1 MLIQIK
7 FFNVHEEKRGN
18 DWNGKLTHIYHYY
31 SKNRIHLTI
40 PKYHYKLMFFKKI
53 SLIRNSSDHSHRFLF
68 LINFLFILPGIFLTS
83 IPIQAQAPKSSPAI
97 LDSINV
103 TTTRSE
109 RSPAQIPNS
118 ITQITRTPQ
127 HNYQPGATL
136 DEFARSTPGIFFQ
149 NQFNFTQDLRIAIRG
164 FGSRSPFGVRGIQMR
179 VDGIP
184 ATLPDGQTQLDSI
197 DPSLIE
203 RMDIVRGPSAALYG
217 NASGGMIDITTR
229 EAPPEKFV
237 VMPRQVF
244 GQYGYL
250 KSELFMGGRQGN
262 FGYSLYGS
270 HVQQDGWR
278 DHSAMQNTFS
288 QAKLNFKTSDD
299 SDLMLVFREFYSP
312 LSKDPGAL
320 TNAEVRDNPRQASA
334 RNVQY
339 NAGEEIRQEEMGARF
354 RYRPSAG
361 KELSVTTHLLHRD
374 FQSRQAFFDGGQ
386 VQFDRWVG
394 GLMMQFVNDH
404 ILLNRPNRFLIGV
417 DYGIQ
422 NDDRQRFNNNFGVR
436 SALNLSQIERVQST
450 GPFFRNEWNM
460 RDKLDLVIGGRWDWL
475 NYQVKDQFKTD
486 GNQSGSRTVS
496 QASGSAG
503 LVYHLTDQQQIYTHV
518 ASVFE
523 APTTTELLNNPAGR
537 GGFNPNLNAQT
548 SLSNELGFRGNTAG
562 FQYDTAVFFIRTWDE
577 ITPFELPSSP
587 GRAFFRNAGQSRR
600 IGVET
605 RLATPEWKGLRGEVS
620 YTYSNFEFE
629 KYVVND
635 VSLKGNIFP
644 GIPAHR
650 WEGLVRYSHPFGFF
664 GQIHVHRVGEFYVN
678 DVNTA
683 TNPAYN
689 LGQLLAG
696 WELKRN
702 GIEGSVF
709 FGVNNLFD
717 AQYNANTRINA
728 ALGRYYEPGP
738 PLNVFGGVRVRIVA
752 F

>member
-1 MLIQIK
+1 MFVIPAAT
-7 FFNVHEEKRGN
+7 FCSGCFSCMR
-18 DWNGKLTHIYHYY
+18 TA
-31 SKNRIHLTI
+31 IH
-40 PKYHYKLMFFKKI
+40 
-53 SLIRNSSDHSHRFLF
+53 F
-68 LINFLFILPGIFLTS
+68 LIILAGCTAIALPAWAQESKTAQS
-83 IPIQAQAPKSSPAI
+83 IILNPINITA
-97 LDSINV
+97 
-103 TTTRSE
+103 TRSE
-109 RSPAQIPNS
+109 RSPEQTPNS
-118 ITQITRTPQ
+118 VTQITRYPQ
-127 HNYQPGATL
+127 QNFQPGATL
-136 DEFARSTPGIFFQ
+136 DEFARGTPGVFFQ

-164 FGSRSPFGVRGIQMR
+164 FGARSPFGVRGIQMR

-203 RMDIVRGPSAALYG
+203 RMDILRGPSASLYG

-237 VMPRQVF
+237 IMPRQVF

-270 HVQQDGWR
+270 HLQQDGWR

-288 QAKLNFKTSDD
+288 QAKLNFQTSAD
-299 SDLMLVFREFYSP
+299 SDLMLVLREFYSP

-320 TNAEVRDNPRQASA
+320 TRAEVQADPRQASA

-339 NAGEEIRQEEMGARF
+339 NAGEEIRQEEMGIRF
-354 RYRPSAG
+354 RQRPSAG
-361 KELSVTTHLLHRD
+361 KEFSVTGHWLQRD
-374 FQSRQAFFDGGQ
+374 FQSRQQFFDGGQ
-386 VQFDRWVG
+386 VQFDRQVG

-404 ILLNRPNRFLIGV
+404 ILFNRPNRFLIGV

-422 NDDRQRFNNNFGVR
+422 NDDRQRFNNNFGAR
-436 SALNLSQIERVQST
+436 GALNLSQIERVQST
-450 GPFFRNEWNM
+450 GPFFRNEW
-460 RDKLDLVIGGRWDWL
+460 RVADKLDVVFGGRWDWL
-475 NYQVKDQFKTD
+475 RYEVKDQFKSD
-486 GNQSGSRTVS
+486 GNQSGARTVS
-496 QASGSAG
+496 QASGTAG
-503 LVYHLTDQQQIYTHV
+503 LVYHVTHQQQIYAHT

-523 APTTTELLNNPAGR
+523 APTTTELINNPAGK

-562 FQYDTAVFFIRTWDE
+562 FQYDTAVFFIRTWNE
-577 ITPFELPSSP
+577 ITPFELASSP

-605 RLATPEWKGLRGEVS
+605 RLAMPEWKGLRGEVS
-620 YTYSNFEFE
+620 YTFSDFEFE
-629 KYVVND
+629 KYTAND
-635 VSLKGNIFP
+635 TNLKGNIFP
-644 GIPAHR
+644 GIPRHR
-650 WEGLVRYSHPFGFF
+650 WEGLLRYAHPLGFF
-664 GQIHVHRVGEFYVN
+664 GQLHVHRVGEFFVN
-678 DVNTA
+678 DTNSA
-683 TNPAYN
+683 TNPAYT
-689 LGQLLAG
+689 LGQLLLG
-696 WELKRN
+696 WEKKYH
-702 GIEGSVF
+702 GIDGSVF

-738 PLNVFGGVRVRIVA
+738 PLNVFGGVRVRVVV